1 MDYTIRQAA
10 QLAGLSEHTLRFYDR
25 EGLLPNIGRTAS
37 GVRRFSDEDIEW
49 LGMIRCLKST
59 GMSIKQMRR
68 FVELS
73 MKGDCTLGARLDMLD
88 EHKRSVE
95 AQLADMQ
102 RHLNKVNCK
111 IECYR
116 RRLDEYTRAGDAGLT
131 AGGR

>member
-1 MDYTIRQAA
+1 MDYSISQAA
-10 QLAGLSEHTLRFYDR
+10 QMSGLSEHTLRFYDR
-25 EGLLPNIGRTAS
+25 EGLLPNVSRTAS

-49 LGMIRCLKST
+49 LGMICCLKST

-73 MKGDCTLGARLDMLD
+73 VEGDSTLGARLDMLA
-88 EHKRSVE
+88 EHKRNVE

-102 RHLNKVNCK
+102 RHLNKVNLK
-111 IECYR
+111 IAHYR
-116 RRLDEYTRAGDAGLT
+116 RKLDDYTRD

>member
-1 MDYTIRQAA
+1 MEYSIRQAA
-10 QLAGLSEHTLRFYDR
+10 RLSGLSEHTLRFYDR

-37 GVRRFSDEDIEW
+37 GVRRFSEEDIEW
-49 LGMIRCLKST
+49 LGIICCLKST

-88 EHKRSVE
+88 EHKRNVE

-111 IECYR
+111 IEYYR
-116 RRLDEYTRAGDAGLT
+116 RKLDEYARTTDAGMNV
-131 AGGR
+131 GGR

>member
-1 MDYTIRQAA
+1 MDYSIRQAA
-10 QLAGLSEHTLRFYDR
+10 QLSGLSEHTLRFYDR

-73 MKGDCTLGARLDMLD
+73 MNGDCTLGARLDMLD

-111 IECYR
+111 IEFYR